1 MELAM
6 NKTKAKVSNKISE
19 WPEGERPRERLL
31 KEGPQVLSDAELV
44 AILLRNGTIGQDAIS
59 LARSLIKKFGSLRQL
74 LSATAKDLCAVEGI
88 GPAKASQLLAAFEIG
103 SRQLKET
110 ILGKDALTNAR
121 SVYDYLASSMR
132 DLTEEVFKGIFLNN
146 RNEVIEIAGLS
157 KGTLDSAVLYPRDI
171 VKKALDLNASRVIV
185 AHNHPGGSLQPSHKD
200 IQLTSKIQESC
211 RAVNIELLD
220 HIIIGRNSFYSMRHN
235 GDFDA
240 T

>member
-1 MELAM
+1 MTGP
-6 NKTKAKVSNKISE
+6 KTSRNISHKISQ

-44 AILLRNGTIGQDAIS
+44 AILLRNGTVGQDAIS
-59 LARSLIKKFGSLRQL
+59 LSRNLLMQFGSLRQL
-74 LSATAKDLCAVEGI
+74 LSASVKDLCAVEGI
-88 GPAKASQLLAAFEIG
+88 GPAKASQLLAALEIG
-103 SRQLKET
+103 NRQLKEN

-121 SVYDYLASSMR
+121 AVYDYLTSSMR
-132 DLTEEVFKGIFLNN
+132 DLPEEVFKGIFLNN
-146 RNEVIEIAGLS
+146 RNEVLEIVGLS
-157 KGTLDSAVLYPRDI
+157 RGTLDSAVLYPRDI
-171 VKKALDLNASRVIV
+171 VKRALELNASRVII

-200 IQLTSKIQESC
+200 IQLTVKIQESC

-240 T
+240 I